1 MKTNYEFFEIEIEDH
16 IAIVYL
22 NKPEK
27 RNAMDWSFWRDLPE
41 VVEEINKDDNIR
53 AFVIAAKGKSFSTG
67 LDVLSFTTQVEEFLV
82 PNHGDTRKRFYNH
95 IQVMQSG
102 INAVYN
108 SNKPSI
114 AVVQKHCIGGAL
126 DLISACDIRY
136 CTEDASFSLR
146 EVKVAIVADMGSI
159 NRLPAIIGQGYTREM
174 ALTGRDVS
182 ATEASKMN
190 LVNGIYPT
198 LEDAMKK
205 AKEVA
210 HDIASSSTLV
220 VEGVK
225 EVMRYCE
232 GKPMDAGLNYVCVWN
247 SSFLASND
255 FDAARNGFAT
265 RTKPVYNAKK

>member
-1 MKTNYEFFEIEIEDH
+1 
-16 IAIVYL
+16 
-22 NKPEK
+22 
-27 RNAMDWSFWRDLPE
+27 
-41 VVEEINKDDNIR
+41 
-53 AFVIAAKGKSFSTG
+53 
-67 LDVLSFTTQVEEFLV
+67 
-82 PNHGDTRKRFYNH
+82 
-95 IQVMQSG
+95 MQSG

-114 AVVQKHCIGGAL
+114 AVIQKHCIGGAL